1 MGYNLNRLMRQYG
14 LATPTMAQYTG
25 DLGPDVETIDEETGE
40 VTTTSGTLTF
50 DPAKQAEF
58 DKYQDQFQFR
68 LNNRPMYESSQFST
82 RPLQEQ
88 PQTYEDMFTMYLG
101 RQPGDGE
108 TNRGPVNDAQRN
120 QFLTTYADEFAD
132 LGINNTGNQLVSDQ
146 IGNYYGNILRNPD
159 FVSNVPTTPVDPS
172 ASFIERNPTVV
183 NPNPPFVIPP
193 SGLISAD
200 QAYYNPDDPPVIYED
215 IIDEETSEVTGTTP
229 IISDTFTGFSSQQD
243 QISANLANP
252 LPDESITTLELA
264 QNVDPFAPSSTG
276 LPSYGAYL
284 AKNQDV
290 FDDIMN
296 QPGYVAL
303 NIPQYTEERG
313 FGGFAPGS
321 PENEA
326 VKQYVANAA
335 KEHFVNHGFQEGRSF
350 YNRGGEVKGY
360 NETGPVREEDLVQV
374 SSDIGEQFQLDN
386 GETLNE
392 TGLKATIDGLGP
404 PNDFVPDPAV
414 QDQII
419 GLQNMRQKQI
429 DRMEES
435 QLARNKSITGLETQQ
450 EEAIASYGAM
460 MDRMAEQTGQ
470 GPAAS
475 EVYFNLA
482 SAFLQPTQTGSF
494 GESLG
499 LGAKV
504 LSKYSKDK
512 RSSILAKNKMLLDRA
527 STKLNSIK
535 AKLKSAKDLSATEK
549 NRLYDMQDQLIES
562 SIKELREGQK
572 LAENRNDKKQLRY
585 LEQRE
590 LTLREQKIEADIER
604 NRVKDDRYLKKE
616 AENKRTLSNYEGK
629 LKFAE
634 TEKLNAYQGET
645 GLIAKLERAVR
656 LSGKAQ
662 TDSTINAAF
671 RAGKNFLGVDLTQ
684 EQRDYVD
691 LLQLINREAVKQLKK
706 TFGAQLSDSERKV
719 FFSLQGVE
727 GMADK
732 DVRTRILKD
741 ILADAKKGYA
751 DRQKMLNKIN
761 NREFRY
767 ADSTA
772 FDGLT

>member
-1 MGYNLNRLMRQYG
+1 M
-14 LATPTMAQYTG
+14 
-25 DLGPDVETIDEETGE
+25 
-40 VTTTSGTLTF
+40 
-50 DPAKQAEF
+50 
-58 DKYQDQFQFR
+58 
-68 LNNRPMYESSQFST
+68 
-82 RPLQEQ
+82 
-88 PQTYEDMFTMYLG
+88 
-101 RQPGDGE
+101 
-108 TNRGPVNDAQRN
+108 
-120 QFLTTYADEFAD
+120 
-132 LGINNTGNQLVSDQ
+132 
-146 IGNYYGNILRNPD
+146 
-159 FVSNVPTTPVDPS
+159 
-172 ASFIERNPTVV
+172 
-183 NPNPPFVIPP
+183 
-193 SGLISAD
+193 
-200 QAYYNPDDPPVIYED
+200 
-215 IIDEETSEVTGTTP
+215 
-229 IISDTFTGFSSQQD
+229 
-243 QISANLANP
+243 
-252 LPDESITTLELA
+252 PDESITTLELA

-645 GLIAKLERAVR
+645 GLIKR
-656 LSGKAQ
+656 
-662 TDSTINAAF
+662 
-671 RAGKNFLGVDLTQ
+671 NFWCS
-684 EQRDYVD
+684 
-691 LLQLINREAVKQLKK
+691 I
-706 TFGAQLSDSERKV
+706 
-719 FFSLQGVE
+719 
-727 GMADK
+727 
-732 DVRTRILKD
+732 I
-741 ILADAKKGYA
+741 
-751 DRQKMLNKIN
+751 RQ
-761 NREFRY
+761 
-767 ADSTA
+767 
-772 FDGLT
+772 

>member
-25 DLGPDVETIDEETGE
+25 EMGPDVDIIDEDENSDTFGNVIG
-40 VTTTSGTLTF
+40 VTPGTLTF
-50 DPAKQAEF
+50 DPAKQAAF
-58 DKYQDQFQFR
+58 DDYQDQYQFR
-68 LNNRPMYESSQFST
+68 LSNRPMYESSQFRT
-82 RPLQEQ
+82 TPAQEQ

-108 TNRGPVNDAQRN
+108 TNRGPVSDAQRN
-120 QFLTTYADEFAD
+120 QFLRTYENEFAN
-132 LGINNTGNQLVSDQ
+132 LGINNTGNQLVADQ

-159 FVSNVPTTPVDPS
+159 FNSTPSSPTDRS
-172 ASFIERNPTVV
+172 ADFIRRNPSVI
-183 NPNPPFVIPP
+183 NPNPPFT
-193 SGLISAD
+193 G
-200 QAYYNPDDPPVIYED
+200 PVITTDQGYENAV
-215 IIDEETSEVTGTTP
+215 IDGEVQQ
-229 IISDTFTGFSSQQD
+229 SFLDFAEQQD
-243 QISANLANP
+243 QILANLANP
-252 LPDESITTLELA
+252 LPDESIMTIEDA
-264 QNVDPFAPSSTG
+264 RNVDPFAPSSSGNPG

-290 FDDIMN
+290 FNNILAR
-296 QPGYVAL
+296 PEYLAL
-303 NIPQYTEERG
+303 PKGPT
-313 FGGFAPGS
+313 AT
-321 PENEA
+321 PEQMETLNN
-326 VKQYVANAA
+326 YVANAA
-335 KEHFVNHGFQEGRSF
+335 KTHFVDHGFQEGRKF
-350 YNRGGEVKGY
+350 YKTGGEVKGY
-360 NETGPVREEDLVQV
+360 NETGPVREEDLQV
-374 SSDIGEQFQLDN
+374 SSDIGEQFQLDD
-386 GETLNE
+386 GEILNDI
-392 TGLKATIDGLGP
+392 GVKVTIDGMGP
-404 PNDFVPDPAV
+404 PEEFVPDPTV
-414 QDQII
+414 QTQISE
-419 GLQNMRQKQI
+419 LVNMRQAQI
-429 DRMEES
+429 DQMEKS
-435 QLARNKSITGLETQQ
+435 QLARDKSITGLETQQ

-512 RSSILAKNKMLLDRA
+512 RSSVLAKNKMLLDKA

-549 NRLYDMQDQLIES
+549 NRLLDIQDELIKS
-562 SIKELREGQK
+562 SIEQLREDQK
-572 LAENRNDKKQLRY
+572 IAKNANDKIQMRY
-585 LEQRE
+585 LKQQEINIRQ
-590 LTLREQKIEADIER
+590 QQVDAAKER
-604 NRVKDDRYLKKE
+604 NRIKDDRDLKKE
-616 AENKRTLSNYEGK
+616 AEKKRTLTKYEGT
-629 LKFAE
+629 LKVKE
-634 TEKLNAYQGET
+634 TEKLNAYEGET
-645 GLIAKLERAVR
+645 GLIAKLERAVDLSDKAEVDTF
-656 LSGKAQ
+656 LSGM
-662 TDSTINAAF
+662 F
-671 RAGKNFLGVDLTQ
+671 RSGKSLVGVKLTQ

-691 LLQLINREAVKQLKK
+691 LLQLINREAVKQLKE

-732 DVRTRILKD
+732 TVRTRILKD

-751 DRQKMLNKIN
+751 DRQKMLKKIN

-767 ADSTA
+767 ADSTS